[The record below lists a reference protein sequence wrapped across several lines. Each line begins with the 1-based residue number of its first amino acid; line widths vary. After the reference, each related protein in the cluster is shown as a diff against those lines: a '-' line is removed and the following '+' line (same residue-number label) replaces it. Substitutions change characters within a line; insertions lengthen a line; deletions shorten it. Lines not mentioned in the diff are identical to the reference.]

1 MIWAKGGSNRIEGV
15 PSTPIYWKLN
25 KSMFVKH
32 NSFFSQLITLKKMFG
47 QLIGMRSDGFNEN
60 FHPKSF
66 CPFFSLLPFLD
77 KHKLNEGKKWSNFK
91 QIYMFSIFDLVK
103 HFEHRINDKTI
114 LIVWVKSTKFYNSS
128 QKKRTNKWTFYRSK
142 EMYFA

>member
-1 MIWAKGGSNRIEGV
+1 MVLMKISIQNLFA
-15 PSTPIYWKLN
+15 L
-25 KSMFVKH
+25 
-32 NSFFSQLITLKKMFG
+32 
-47 QLIGMRSDGFNEN
+47 
-60 FHPKSF
+60 
-66 CPFFSLLPFLD
+66 FFSLLPFLD

-128 QKKRTNKWTFYRSK
+128 QKKERINEPFIVPKKCISHKSIKCKQNSTHKNIIIIIIIVGWRHTANENGKWLTKKNAR
-142 EMYFA
+142 